1 MSRLL
6 SAVLVLGLA
15 YAVYLIVASP
25 PAGPEESKP
34 EDTGKNQENE
44 AGGTSAGPTEPPPPF
59 GPPGF
64 PDDGGPGIPGPGP
77 GFGRPPFPLLL
88 ALDADENGE
97 VSAAEIENA
106 PAALK
111 KLDKNDDGK
120 LSSDELSPRF
130 DFPGAGVGPGGP
142 DDFGPPGGAPDFG
155 PPGGPGTAGPGGG
168 FRLPTIPLMSALDA
182 DSNEEISAAEM
193 KNAVTALKKLDKN
206 NDGKLSGEESLPQF
220 GGPGGFGPPG
230 GPGSQGT
237 KLVAKFDK
245 DGDGKLNDEE
255 RAAARAAARE
265 QGRGGFGPFGRQP
278 AAPKPDTEA
287 PAQKLTPPTTGVI
300 APTTPLYDPSTLR
313 TLYLQFTNSDWFD
326 ELSDFYHTDVEVPAD
341 LIADGVTHPGVGV
354 HFRGNTS
361 YMGGGS
367 QKKPFN
373 ISLDYTDPDE
383 RLYGYRTLNLHNS
396 HEDPSFLREILF
408 SRISREYT
416 PALDANFVKLVVNG
430 ENWGVY
436 ANVQQ
441 FNSDFL
447 NDWFGTGRGFR
458 WKVSMGQG
466 GALNWLG
473 ADASAYK
480 RAYEIKSKDEPETW
494 AALVKLCETL
504 NSTPDDQ
511 LEKSLHSILDVDQA
525 LWLIAL
531 ENIFIDEGYVTRGG
545 DYAVYT
551 DGRYGRFHLLS
562 IDNNEALKY
571 GGGPFMG
578 LRISGPALD
587 PLALANDNS
596 RPVIHRLLSIPHLR
610 ARYLAHVQTIVNEW
624 LNWDKLAPI
633 VESYQ
638 KLIGEEVKA
647 DTKKLYSY
655 EAFIKAHVE
664 DSAREGGG
672 PFGGGPPGGGPFGGM
687 PPGQGPQAQG
697 APTGGPP
704 GQAPAGQQQPFGAEA
719 ILRRFD
725 ANGDGTISK
734 DELPAQAQQ
743 LIQDFDRNGDGAVTK
758 EELPQGDAGMPG
770 AGRRGG
776 GRSGRGPGGGPGF
789 GGGPGGG
796 GTVSLKRFV
805 EERREYILGRPE
817 MSKPWPQIQE
827 VSHRVKDRPSADSL
841 EPMPTESVRV
851 TAKVSGEIKPDSVIL
866 YYAEARWA
874 PFNQTPMF
882 DDGSHEDG
890 GAGDGVYV
898 ADIPQFPAGSQ
909 VQYYVEARS
918 PASVGT
924 TAFYPSRAEF
934 SALTY
939 KVATPVASAS
949 AIVINELMACNRA
962 TIRDSQGH
970 YDDWIELL
978 NASNQEVDL
987 SGMYLTD
994 KKENPRKWAFPK
1006 GTTLGPGAYLIIW
1019 ADEEGH
1025 ANPGLHASFKLGKDG
1040 ETVMLIDS
1048 DARGNA
1054 MLDSVTF
1061 GKQKD
1066 DVAFGRLPDG
1076 KGAFRALQATPGGE
1090 NKNE

>member
-15 YAVYLIVASP
+15 SAAYLIVASP
-25 PAGPEESKP
+25 PARPEEGKLQ
-34 EDTGKNQENE
+34 DAGKNQEKE
-44 AGGTSAGPTEPPPPF
+44 AGGTPALLTEPPPPS

-64 PDDGGPGIPGPGP
+64 PGDGGPGMPGPGP

-88 ALDADENGE
+88 ALDGDEDGE
-97 VSAAEIENA
+97 ISAAEIENA
-106 PAALK
+106 VEALK
-111 KLDKNDDGK
+111 KVDKNNDGK
-120 LSSDELSPRF
+120 LSGEELLPQ
-130 DFPGAGVGPGGP
+130 
-142 DDFGPPGGAPDFG
+142 FGF
-155 PPGGPGTAGPGGG
+155 PGGG
-168 FRLPTIPLMSALDA
+168 TGVPDQPGFGPRPTSGRGSGFRVPPLPLMSALDA

-193 KNAVTALKKLDKN
+193 KDAVAALKKLDKN

-220 GGPGGFGPPG
+220 GGPGGFGPRGGPG
-230 GPGSQGT
+230 GFGPPGGSQGT
-237 KLVAKFDK
+237 KLVVKFDA
-245 DGDGKLNDEE
+245 DGDGRLNDKE

-300 APTTPLYDPSTLR
+300 APNTDLYDANTLR
-313 TLYLQFTNSDWFD
+313 TLYLQFADPDWYG
-326 ELSDFYHTDVEVPAD
+326 ELGDFYRTDVEVPAD
-341 LIADGVTHPGVGV
+341 LIVDGVTHPGVGV

-361 YMGGGS
+361 YMMSGQS

-373 ISLDYTDPDE
+373 ISLDFTDQDE

-396 HEDPSFLREILF
+396 HEDPSFLREVLF
-408 SRISREYT
+408 SRICREYT

-430 ENWGVY
+430 ENWGAY

-441 FNSDFL
+441 FNRDFL
-447 NDWFGTGRGFR
+447 QDWFDTGRGFR
-458 WKVSMGQG
+458 WKVGMGFG
-466 GALNWLG
+466 SASALDWLG
-473 ADASAYK
+473 TDPAAYK
-480 RAYEIKSKDEPETW
+480 QAYEIKSADEPEAW
-494 AALVKLCETL
+494 AALIKLCETL
-504 NSTPDDQ
+504 NKTPDDK
-511 LEKSLHSILDVDQA
+511 LEGSLNAILNVDQA

-531 ENIFIDEGYVTRGG
+531 ENIFIDEGYVTRGA
-545 DYAVYT
+545 DYALYT

-562 IDNNEALKY
+562 IDNNETLTY
-571 GGGPFMG
+571 GGGPFFG
-578 LRISGPALD
+578 LRISGAELD
-587 PLALANDNS
+587 PLALADDNS

-610 ARYLAHVQTIVNEW
+610 ARYLAHVRTIVNES

-638 KLIGEEVKA
+638 KLIAEEVKA

-672 PFGGGPPGGGPFGGM
+672 PFGGGPPGGGPFGGW
-687 PPGQGPQAQG
+687 PPGQGPQQQG
-697 APTGGPP
+697 APAGGAP
-704 GQAPAGQQQPFGAEA
+704 GQATPGQEQPFGAEGM
-719 ILRRFD
+719 LRRFD

-734 DELPAQAQQ
+734 DEVPEQAQRF
-743 LIQDFDRNGDGAVTK
+743 IQDFDRNGDGVVTK
-758 EELPQGDAGMPG
+758 EELPQGDFGMPG
-770 AGRRGG
+770 GGRRGG
-776 GRSGRGPGGGPGF
+776 GRPGRGPGGG
-789 GGGPGGG
+789 GGPGGG
-796 GTVSLKRFV
+796 ATPSLKRFV

-827 VSHRVKDRPSADSL
+827 VSHRVKDRPSADSP
-841 EPMPTESVRV
+841 EPLPTESVRV
-851 TAKVSGEIKPDSVIL
+851 TAKVSGEAQVDSVIL
-866 YYAEARWA
+866 YYAESRWA
-874 PFNQTPMF
+874 PFDQAIMF
-882 DDGSHEDG
+882 DDGAHEDG
-890 GAGDGVYV
+890 KAEDGLYSGD
-898 ADIPQFPAGSQ
+898 IRPFPAGTQ
-909 VQYYVEARS
+909 VHYYVEARS

-939 KVATPVASAS
+939 KVAMPVASTS
-949 AIVINELMACNRA
+949 AIVINELMASNHTA
-962 TIRDSQGH
+962 MRDPQGR

-978 NASNQEVDL
+978 NISEQEVDL

-994 KKENPRKWAFPK
+994 KKDNPRKWAFPK
-1006 GTTLGPGAYLIIW
+1006 GTTLGPGAYIIVW

-1025 ANPGLHASFKLGKDG
+1025 ANPGLHANFKLGKDG
-1040 ETVMLIDS
+1040 ETVMLIDA

-1061 GKQKD
+1061 GKQRD
-1066 DVAFGRLPDG
+1066 DAAFGRLPDG
-1076 KGAFRALQATPGGE
+1076 KGAFRTLQATPGGT
-1090 NKNE
+1090 NKAQ